1 MTGYLLIPAIAIG
14 GVVLLALVSVAFADA
29 DFRPI
34 KLNNLGPKPDCA
46 DANPEA
52 RQYKAATP
60 LAHRLQPSAND
71 EEEPGQA
78 VARRR
83 GRSR

>member
-34 KLNNLGPKPDCA
+34 KLSNRGPEPDCA
-46 DANPEA
+46 DARPEA
-52 RQYKAATP
+52 RRHEAARP
-60 LAHRLQPSAND
+60 PAPRLQPSAND
-71 EEEPGQA
+71 EEEPRDV